1 MYWHEKK
8 QFFHSLCKKIFLFV
22 EKRQLLYNWL
32 SMAWSWY
39 RNQRDLYIDTVY
51 LEPVP
56 WLLKGSEDYCFK
68 KMKNKLDFQ
77 VL

>member
-8 QFFHSLCKKIFLFV
+8 QFFHSLCKFFFLFV

-56 WLLKGSEDYCFK
+56 WLLKEVRIIVL
-68 KMKNKLDFQ
+68 KNEK
-77 VL
+77 

>member
-1 MYWHEKK
+1 MRKNNSFILYVIFFPVCRKK
-8 QFFHSLCKKIFLFV
+8 GNSYK
-22 EKRQLLYNWL
+22 YNWL

-56 WLLKGSEDYCFK
+56 WLLKESEDYCFK
-68 KMKNKLDFQ
+68 K
-77 VL
+77 